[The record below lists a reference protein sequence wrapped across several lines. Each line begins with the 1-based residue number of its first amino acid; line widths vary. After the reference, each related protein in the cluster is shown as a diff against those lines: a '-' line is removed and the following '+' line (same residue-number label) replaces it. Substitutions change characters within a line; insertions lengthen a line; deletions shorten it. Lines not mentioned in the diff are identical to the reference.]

1 MLRVHCPNNN
11 LLRVHCQN
19 NNLLRVHCPNNK
31 LLRVHCPNNNLLR
44 LHCPNNKKHNLPKKY
59 SRMSKTYLAVLR
71 RFFSS
76 QNIVKSTGN
85 RIHGKNICKILH
97 FKIC

>member
-1 MLRVHCPNNN
+1 
-11 LLRVHCQN
+11 
-19 NNLLRVHCPNNK
+19 
-31 LLRVHCPNNNLLR
+31 
-44 LHCPNNKKHNLPKKY
+44 
-59 SRMSKTYLAVLR
+59 MSKTYLAVLR

-85 RIHGKNICKILH
+85 KIHGKNICKILH